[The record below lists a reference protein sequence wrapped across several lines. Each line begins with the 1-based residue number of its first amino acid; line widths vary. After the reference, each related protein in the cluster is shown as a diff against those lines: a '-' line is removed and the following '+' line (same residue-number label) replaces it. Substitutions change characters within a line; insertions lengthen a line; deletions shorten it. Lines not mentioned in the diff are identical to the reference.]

1 MNCGVFGNM
10 KKNIIVLSFILMFS
24 LILCLVFGFML
35 NVTFEVSKNSVIVYK
50 ILTGF
55 ELFVKYLPV
64 FIIAS
69 FILTFSVHFG
79 QHCEGSVVRFSQ
91 AMVERFKM
99 IMIFSLVLTFVITMS
114 NEVFGTLINRKKQT
128 IVEKQKILN
137 EYLKVGNNLFD
148 NGFYER
154 AKRYGNVALKL
165 QPNSKK
171 AIDLI
176 DRSEV
181 EIQRQENS
189 NLRFKIYE
197 SVEDAEKVDKV
208 VINPEQINEVYSY
221 YLKAKAAYDKKEWFN
236 AHFFAETGISLAT
249 PKDPNLEELKKIS
262 NSAWNNLSE
271 YHDLEKSEDQQI
283 FDKKYEGYLALVQ
296 KDDLKAYY
304 LFKQLYMSSRQM
316 QYDPDVKFYLEIA
329 ENRVNEKSFFI
340 DETFELESF
349 ELESFENANDIYFA
363 CNYKDGTKDLVYF
376 KGMTSVEETGN
387 SVQYLRDLTIVTIDN
402 EGNFYRKMNVP
413 YAKVLPVSVKNISPS
428 VKQLM
433 GIENDVETIPY
444 IMLKSIERERENS
457 EVFPV
462 YTYVDG
468 SVGNKPEYLLLSM
481 PYEHFLMLEKLKNDV
496 TSIPLGELLNL
507 ARISEEY
514 GFPQEM
520 FSQTFIDRIFYPVWI
535 LILFILI
542 ATFAW
547 NNRVGNGQYF
557 KLTWVFAFPEF
568 LVISYTFY
576 KLSMFIFK
584 LMNFTLLGIFGF
596 LNACIAAVIVYFVIM
611 VLAGVKFLACKTRS

>member
-1 MNCGVFGNM
+1 M
-10 KKNIIVLSFILMFS
+10 KKNIIVLSFILIFS
-24 LILCLVFGFML
+24 LIVCLIIGFVL
-35 NVTFEVSKNSVIVYK
+35 NVPFEVSKNSVFLYK
-50 ILTGF
+50 ILTGL
-55 ELFVKYLPV
+55 ELFVQYLPV

-79 QHCEGSVVRFSQ
+79 QHCEGSIVRFSQ
-91 AMVERFKM
+91 AMVERFKK
-99 IMIFSLVLTFVITMS
+99 IMIFSLMLTFIITMS
-114 NEVFGTLINRKKQT
+114 NEVFGTLINRKKQS
-128 IVEKQKILN
+128 IIESQKILN
-137 EYLKVGNNLFD
+137 EYLKVGNNLFN

-154 AKRYGNVALKL
+154 AKRYGNVALTL
-165 QPNSKK
+165 QPNSKE
-171 AIDLI
+171 AVDLI
-176 DRSEV
+176 DRAEV
-181 EIQRQENS
+181 EIQRNENS

-221 YLKAKAAYDKKEWFN
+221 YLKAKDAYDKKEWFN

-249 PKDPNLEELKKIS
+249 PKDPNLEDLKKIS

-271 YHDLEKSEDQQI
+271 YHNLEKNEEQQI

-316 QYDPDVKFYLEIA
+316 QSDPDVKFYLEIA

-349 ELESFENANDIYFA
+349 ENANDIYFA

-376 KGMTSVEETGN
+376 KGMTCVQETGN
-387 SVQYLRDLTIVTIDN
+387 SVQYLRDLTIITIDN

-413 YAKVLPVSVKNISPS
+413 YAKVLPVSVKNIPPS

-433 GIENDVETIPY
+433 GIEDDVESIPY
-444 IMLKSIERERENS
+444 LMLKSIERERENS

-462 YTYVDG
+462 YTYSDG

-481 PYEHFLMLEKLKNDV
+481 PYEHFLMLENFKNNV
-496 TSIPLGELLNL
+496 TSIPLPQLLKL
-507 ARISEEY
+507 AEISEQY
-514 GFPQEM
+514 GFLEEM
-520 FSQTFIDRIFYPVWI
+520 FTQSCLDRLFYPIWI
-535 LILFILI
+535 LILFLLI
-542 ATFAW
+542 STFAW
-547 NNRVGNGQYF
+547 NNRVGSGQYF

-568 LVISYTFY
+568 LLISYVFY

-584 LMNFTLLGIFGF
+584 LINFTLLGVFGF
-596 LNACIAAVIVYFVIM
+596 LNACISALIFYLVMMI
-611 VLAGVKFLACKTRS
+611 LAGVKFLACKTRS

>member
-1 MNCGVFGNM
+1 M
-10 KKNIIVLSFILMFS
+10 KKNIIVLSFILIFS
-24 LILCLVFGFML
+24 LIVCLIIGFVL
-35 NVTFEVSKNSVIVYK
+35 NVPFEVSKNSVFLYK
-50 ILTGF
+50 ILTGL

-79 QHCEGSVVRFSQ
+79 QHCEGSIVRFSQ
-91 AMVERFKM
+91 AMVERFKK
-99 IMIFSLVLTFVITMS
+99 IMIFSLMLTFIITMS
-114 NEVFGTLINRKKQT
+114 NEVFGTLINRKKQS
-128 IVEKQKILN
+128 IIESQKILN
-137 EYLKVGNNLFD
+137 EYLKVGNNLFN

-154 AKRYGNVALKL
+154 AKRYGNVALTL
-165 QPNSKK
+165 QPNSKE
-171 AIDLI
+171 AVDLI
-176 DRSEV
+176 DRAEV
-181 EIQRQENS
+181 EIQRNENS

-221 YLKAKAAYDKKEWFN
+221 YLKAKDAYDKKEWFN

-249 PKDPNLEELKKIS
+249 PKDPNLEDLKKIS

-271 YHDLEKSEDQQI
+271 YHNLEKNEEQQI

-316 QYDPDVKFYLEIA
+316 QSDPDVKFYLEIA

-349 ELESFENANDIYFA
+349 ENANDIYFA

-376 KGMTSVEETGN
+376 KGMTCVQETGN
-387 SVQYLRDLTIVTIDN
+387 SVQYLRDLTIITIDN

-413 YAKVLPVSVKNISPS
+413 YAKVLPVSVKNIPPS

-433 GIENDVETIPY
+433 GIEDDVESIPY
-444 IMLKSIERERENS
+444 LMLKSIERERENS

-462 YTYVDG
+462 YTYSDG

-481 PYEHFLMLEKLKNDV
+481 PYEHFLMLENFKNNV
-496 TSIPLGELLNL
+496 TSIPLPQLVKL
-507 ARISEEY
+507 AKISEQY
-514 GFPQEM
+514 GFLEEM
-520 FSQTFIDRIFYPVWI
+520 FTQSCLDRLFYPIWI
-535 LILFILI
+535 LILFLLI
-542 ATFAW
+542 STFAW
-547 NNRVGNGQYF
+547 NNRVGSGQYF

-568 LVISYTFY
+568 LVISYVFY

-584 LMNFTLLGIFGF
+584 LINFTLLGVFGF
-596 LNACIAAVIVYFVIM
+596 LNACISALIFYLVMM

>member
-1 MNCGVFGNM
+1 M
-10 KKNIIVLSFILMFS
+10 KKNIIVLSFILIFS
-24 LILCLVFGFML
+24 LIVCLIIGFVL
-35 NVTFEVSKNSVIVYK
+35 NVPFEVSKNSVFLYK
-50 ILTGF
+50 ILTGL

-79 QHCEGSVVRFSQ
+79 QHCEGSIVRFSQ
-91 AMVERFKM
+91 AMVERFKK
-99 IMIFSLVLTFVITMS
+99 IMIFSLMLTFIITMS
-114 NEVFGTLINRKKQT
+114 NEVFGTLINRKKQS
-128 IVEKQKILN
+128 IIESQKILN
-137 EYLKVGNNLFD
+137 EYLKVGNNLFN

-154 AKRYGNVALKL
+154 AKRYGNVALTL
-165 QPNSKK
+165 QPNSKE
-171 AIDLI
+171 AVDLI
-176 DRSEV
+176 DRAEV
-181 EIQRQENS
+181 EIQRNENS

-221 YLKAKAAYDKKEWFN
+221 YLKAKDAYDKKEWFN

-249 PKDPNLEELKKIS
+249 PKDPNLEDLKKIS

-271 YHDLEKSEDQQI
+271 YHNLEKNEEQQI

-316 QYDPDVKFYLEIA
+316 QSDPDVKFYLEIA

-349 ELESFENANDIYFA
+349 ENANDIYFA
-363 CNYKDGTKDLVYF
+363 CNYNDGTKDLVYF
-376 KGMTSVEETGN
+376 KGMTCVQETGN
-387 SVQYLRDLTIVTIDN
+387 SVQYLRDLTIITIDN

-413 YAKVLPVSVKNISPS
+413 YAKVLPVSVKNIPPS

-433 GIENDVETIPY
+433 GIEDDVESIPY
-444 IMLKSIERERENS
+444 LMLKSIERERENS

-462 YTYVDG
+462 YTYSDG

-481 PYEHFLMLEKLKNDV
+481 PYEHFLMLENFKNNV
-496 TSIPLGELLNL
+496 TSIPLPQLLKL
-507 ARISEEY
+507 AKISEQY
-514 GFPQEM
+514 GFLEEM
-520 FSQTFIDRIFYPVWI
+520 FTQSCLDRLFYPIWI
-535 LILFILI
+535 LILFLLI
-542 ATFAW
+542 STFAW

-568 LVISYTFY
+568 LVISYVFY

-584 LMNFTLLGIFGF
+584 LINFTLLGVFGF
-596 LNACIAAVIVYFVIM
+596 LNACISALIFYLVMM

>member
-1 MNCGVFGNM
+1 M
-10 KKNIIVLSFILMFS
+10 KKNIIVLSFILIFS
-24 LILCLVFGFML
+24 LIVCLIIGFVL
-35 NVTFEVSKNSVIVYK
+35 NVPFEVSKNSVFLYK
-50 ILTGF
+50 ILTGL

-79 QHCEGSVVRFSQ
+79 QHCEGSIVRFSQ
-91 AMVERFKM
+91 AMVERFKK
-99 IMIFSLVLTFVITMS
+99 IMIFSLMLTFIITMS
-114 NEVFGTLINRKKQT
+114 NEVFGTLINRKKQS
-128 IVEKQKILN
+128 IIESQKILN
-137 EYLKVGNNLFD
+137 EYLKVGNNLFN

-154 AKRYGNVALKL
+154 AKRYGNVALTL
-165 QPNSKK
+165 QPNSKE
-171 AIDLI
+171 AVDLI
-176 DRSEV
+176 DRAEV
-181 EIQRQENS
+181 EIQRNENS

-221 YLKAKAAYDKKEWFN
+221 YLKAKDAYDKKEWFN

-249 PKDPNLEELKKIS
+249 PKDPNLEDLKKIS

-271 YHDLEKSEDQQI
+271 YHNLEKNEEQQI

-316 QYDPDVKFYLEIA
+316 QSDPDVKFYLEIA

-349 ELESFENANDIYFA
+349 ENANDIYFA
-363 CNYKDGTKDLVYF
+363 CNYNDGTKDLVYF
-376 KGMTSVEETGN
+376 KGMTCVQETGN
-387 SVQYLRDLTIVTIDN
+387 SVQYLRDLTIITIDN

-413 YAKVLPVSVKNISPS
+413 YAKVLPVSVKNIPPS

-433 GIENDVETIPY
+433 GIEDDVESIPY
-444 IMLKSIERERENS
+444 LMLKSIERERENS

-462 YTYVDG
+462 YTYSDG

-481 PYEHFLMLEKLKNDV
+481 PYEHFLMLENFKNNV
-496 TSIPLGELLNL
+496 TSIPLPQLLKL
-507 ARISEEY
+507 AKISEQY
-514 GFPQEM
+514 GFLEEM
-520 FSQTFIDRIFYPVWI
+520 FTQSCLDRLFYPIWI
-535 LILFILI
+535 LILFLLI
-542 ATFAW
+542 STFAW
-547 NNRVGNGQYF
+547 NNRVGSGQYF
-557 KLTWVFAFPEF
+557 KLTRVFAFPEF
-568 LVISYTFY
+568 LLISYVFY

-584 LMNFTLLGIFGF
+584 LINFTLLGVFGF
-596 LNACIAAVIVYFVIM
+596 LNACISALIFYLVMM

>member
-316 QYDPDVKFYLEIA
+316 QSDPDVKFYLEIA

-340 DETFELESF
+340 DETF

-444 IMLKSIERERENS
+444 IMLKSIEREREDS

-520 FSQTFIDRIFYPVWI
+520 FSQAFMDRIFYPIWI
-535 LILFILI
+535 LILFLLI

-611 VLAGVKFLACKTRS
+611 ILAGVKFLACKTRS

>member
-1 MNCGVFGNM
+1 M
-10 KKNIIVLSFILMFS
+10 KKNIIVLSFILIFS
-24 LILCLVFGFML
+24 LIVCLIIGFVL
-35 NVTFEVSKNSVIVYK
+35 NVPFEVSKNSVFLYK
-50 ILTGF
+50 ILTGL

-79 QHCEGSVVRFSQ
+79 QHCEGSIVRFSQ
-91 AMVERFKM
+91 AMVERFKK
-99 IMIFSLVLTFVITMS
+99 IMIFSLMLTFIITMS
-114 NEVFGTLINRKKQT
+114 NEVFGTLINRKKQS
-128 IVEKQKILN
+128 IIESQKILN
-137 EYLKVGNNLFD
+137 EYLKVGNNLFN

-154 AKRYGNVALKL
+154 AKRYGNVALTL
-165 QPNSKK
+165 QPNSKE
-171 AIDLI
+171 AVDLI
-176 DRSEV
+176 DRAEV
-181 EIQRQENS
+181 EIQRNENS

-221 YLKAKAAYDKKEWFN
+221 YLKAKDAYDKKEWFN

-249 PKDPNLEELKKIS
+249 PKDPNLEDLKKIS

-271 YHDLEKSEDQQI
+271 YHNLEKNEEQQI

-316 QYDPDVKFYLEIA
+316 QSDPDVKFYLEIA

-349 ELESFENANDIYFA
+349 ENANDIYFA
-363 CNYKDGTKDLVYF
+363 CNYNDGTKDLVYF
-376 KGMTSVEETGN
+376 KGMTCVQETGN
-387 SVQYLRDLTIVTIDN
+387 SVQYLRDLTIITIDN

-413 YAKVLPVSVKNISPS
+413 YAKVLPVSVKNIPPS

-433 GIENDVETIPY
+433 GIEDDVESIPY
-444 IMLKSIERERENS
+444 LMLKSIERERENS

-462 YTYVDG
+462 YTYSDG

-481 PYEHFLMLEKLKNDV
+481 PYEHFLMLENFKNNV
-496 TSIPLGELLNL
+496 TSIPLPQLLKL
-507 ARISEEY
+507 AKISEQY
-514 GFPQEM
+514 GFLEEM
-520 FSQTFIDRIFYPVWI
+520 FTQSCLDRLFYPIWI
-535 LILFILI
+535 LILFLLI
-542 ATFAW
+542 STFAW
-547 NNRVGNGQYF
+547 NNRVGSGQYF

-568 LVISYTFY
+568 LLISYVFY

-584 LMNFTLLGIFGF
+584 LINFTLLGVFGF
-596 LNACIAAVIVYFVIM
+596 LNACISALIFYLVMM

>member
-1 MNCGVFGNM
+1 M

-35 NVTFEVSKNSVIVYK
+35 NVPFEVSKNSVIVYK

-271 YHDLEKSEDQQI
+271 YHDLEKSQDQQI

-316 QYDPDVKFYLEIA
+316 QSDPDVKFYLEIA

-340 DETFELESF
+340 DETF

-444 IMLKSIERERENS
+444 IMLKSIEREREDS

-568 LVISYTFY
+568 LVISYIFY

-611 VLAGVKFLACKTRS
+611 ILAGVKFLACKTRS

>member
-349 ELESFENANDIYFA
+349 ENANDIYFA

>member
-1 MNCGVFGNM
+1 M
-10 KKNIIVLSFILMFS
+10 KKNIIVLSFILIFS
-24 LILCLVFGFML
+24 LIVCLIIGFVL
-35 NVTFEVSKNSVIVYK
+35 NVPFEVSKNSVFLYK
-50 ILTGF
+50 ILTGL

-79 QHCEGSVVRFSQ
+79 QHCEGSIVRFSQ
-91 AMVERFKM
+91 AMVERFKK
-99 IMIFSLVLTFVITMS
+99 IMIFSLMLTFIITMS
-114 NEVFGTLINRKKQT
+114 NEVFGTLINRKKQS
-128 IVEKQKILN
+128 IIESQKILN
-137 EYLKVGNNLFD
+137 EYLKVGNNLFN

-154 AKRYGNVALKL
+154 AKRYGNVALTL
-165 QPNSKK
+165 QPNSKE
-171 AIDLI
+171 AVDLI
-176 DRSEV
+176 DRAEV
-181 EIQRQENS
+181 EIQRNENS

-197 SVEDAEKVDKV
+197 SVEEAEKVDKV

-221 YLKAKAAYDKKEWFN
+221 YLKAKDAYDKKEWFN

-249 PKDPNLEELKKIS
+249 PKDPNLEDLKKIS

-271 YHDLEKSEDQQI
+271 YHNLEKNEEQQI

-316 QYDPDVKFYLEIA
+316 QSDPDVKFYLEIA

-349 ELESFENANDIYFA
+349 ENANDIYFA

-376 KGMTSVEETGN
+376 KGMTCVQETGN
-387 SVQYLRDLTIVTIDN
+387 SVQYLRDLTIITIDN

-413 YAKVLPVSVKNISPS
+413 YAKVLPVSVKNIPPS

-433 GIENDVETIPY
+433 GIEDDVESIPY
-444 IMLKSIERERENS
+444 LMLKSIERERENS

-462 YTYVDG
+462 YTYSDG

-481 PYEHFLMLEKLKNDV
+481 PYEHFLMLENFKNNV
-496 TSIPLGELLNL
+496 TSIPLPQLLKL
-507 ARISEEY
+507 AKISEQY
-514 GFPQEM
+514 GFLEEM
-520 FSQTFIDRIFYPVWI
+520 FTQSCLDRLFYPIWI
-535 LILFILI
+535 LILFLLI
-542 ATFAW
+542 STFAW

-568 LVISYTFY
+568 LVISYVFY

-584 LMNFTLLGIFGF
+584 LINFTLLGVFGF
-596 LNACIAAVIVYFVIM
+596 LNACISALIFYLVMM

>member
-316 QYDPDVKFYLEIA
+316 QSDPDVKFYLEIA

-340 DETFELESF
+340 DETF

-444 IMLKSIERERENS
+444 IMLKSIEREREDS

-611 VLAGVKFLACKTRS
+611 ILAGVKFLACKTRS

>member
-1 MNCGVFGNM
+1 M
-10 KKNIIVLSFILMFS
+10 KKNIIVLSFILIFS
-24 LILCLVFGFML
+24 LIVCLIIGFVL
-35 NVTFEVSKNSVIVYK
+35 NVPFEVSKNSVFLYK
-50 ILTGF
+50 ILTGL

-79 QHCEGSVVRFSQ
+79 QHCEGSIVRFSQ
-91 AMVERFKM
+91 AMVERFKK
-99 IMIFSLVLTFVITMS
+99 IMIFSLMLTFIITMS
-114 NEVFGTLINRKKQT
+114 NEVFGTLINRKKQS
-128 IVEKQKILN
+128 IIESQKILN
-137 EYLKVGNNLFD
+137 EYLKVGNNLFN

-154 AKRYGNVALKL
+154 AKRYGNVALTL
-165 QPNSKK
+165 QPNSKE
-171 AIDLI
+171 AVDLI
-176 DRSEV
+176 DRAEV
-181 EIQRQENS
+181 EIQRNENS

-197 SVEDAEKVDKV
+197 SVEEAEKVDKV

-221 YLKAKAAYDKKEWFN
+221 YLKAKDAYDKKEWFN

-249 PKDPNLEELKKIS
+249 PKDPNLEDLKKIS

-271 YHDLEKSEDQQI
+271 YHNLEKNEEQQI

-316 QYDPDVKFYLEIA
+316 QSDPDVRFYLEIA

-340 DETFELESF
+340 DETF

-376 KGMTSVEETGN
+376 KGMTCVQETGN
-387 SVQYLRDLTIVTIDN
+387 SVQYLRDLTIITIDN

-413 YAKVLPVSVKNISPS
+413 YAKVLPVSVKNIPPS

-433 GIENDVETIPY
+433 GIEDDVESIPY
-444 IMLKSIERERENS
+444 LMLKSIERERENS

-462 YTYVDG
+462 YTYSDG

-481 PYEHFLMLEKLKNDV
+481 PYEHFLMLENFKNNV
-496 TSIPLGELLNL
+496 TSIPLPQLLKL
-507 ARISEEY
+507 AKISEQY
-514 GFPQEM
+514 GFLEEM
-520 FSQTFIDRIFYPVWI
+520 FTQSCLDRLFYPIWI
-535 LILFILI
+535 LILFLLI
-542 ATFAW
+542 STFAW
-547 NNRVGNGQYF
+547 NNRVGSGQYF

-568 LVISYTFY
+568 LLISYVFY

-584 LMNFTLLGIFGF
+584 LINFTLLGVFGF
-596 LNACIAAVIVYFVIM
+596 LNACISALIFYLVMM

>member
-1 MNCGVFGNM
+1 M
-10 KKNIIVLSFILMFS
+10 KKNIIVLSFILIFS
-24 LILCLVFGFML
+24 LIVCLIIGFVL
-35 NVTFEVSKNSVIVYK
+35 NVPFEVSKNSVFLYK
-50 ILTGF
+50 ILTGL

-79 QHCEGSVVRFSQ
+79 QHCEGSIVRFSQ
-91 AMVERFKM
+91 AMVERFKK
-99 IMIFSLVLTFVITMS
+99 IMIFSLILTFIITMS
-114 NEVFGTLINRKKQT
+114 NEVFGTLINRKKQS
-128 IVEKQKILN
+128 IIESQKILN
-137 EYLKVGNNLFD
+137 EYLKVGNNLFN

-154 AKRYGNVALKL
+154 AKRYGNVALTL
-165 QPNSKK
+165 QPNSKE
-171 AIDLI
+171 AVDLI
-176 DRSEV
+176 DRAEV
-181 EIQRQENS
+181 EIQRNENS

-197 SVEDAEKVDKV
+197 SVEEAEKVDKV

-221 YLKAKAAYDKKEWFN
+221 YLKAKDAYDKKEWFN

-249 PKDPNLEELKKIS
+249 PKDPNLEDLKKIS

-271 YHDLEKSEDQQI
+271 YHNLEKNEEQQI

-316 QYDPDVKFYLEIA
+316 QSDPDVKFYLEIA

-349 ELESFENANDIYFA
+349 ENANDIYFA

-376 KGMTSVEETGN
+376 KGMTCVEETGN
-387 SVQYLRDLTIVTIDN
+387 SVQYLRDLTIITIDN

-413 YAKVLPVSVKNISPS
+413 YAKVLPVSVKNIPPS

-433 GIENDVETIPY
+433 GIEDDVESIPY
-444 IMLKSIERERENS
+444 LMLKSIERERENS

-462 YTYVDG
+462 YTYSDG

-481 PYEHFLMLEKLKNDV
+481 PYEHFLMLENFKNNV
-496 TSIPLGELLNL
+496 TSIPLPQLLKL
-507 ARISEEY
+507 AKISEQY
-514 GFPQEM
+514 GFLEEM
-520 FSQTFIDRIFYPVWI
+520 FTQSCLDRLFYPIWI
-535 LILFILI
+535 LILFLLI
-542 ATFAW
+542 STFAW
-547 NNRVGNGQYF
+547 NNRVGSGQYF

-568 LVISYTFY
+568 LVISYVFY

-584 LMNFTLLGIFGF
+584 LINFTLLGVFGF
-596 LNACIAAVIVYFVIM
+596 LNACISALIFYLVMM

>member
-1 MNCGVFGNM
+1 M
-10 KKNIIVLSFILMFS
+10 KKNIIVLSFILIFS
-24 LILCLVFGFML
+24 LIVCLIIGFVL
-35 NVTFEVSKNSVIVYK
+35 NVPFEVSKNSVFLYK
-50 ILTGF
+50 ILTGL

-79 QHCEGSVVRFSQ
+79 QHCEGSIVRFSQ
-91 AMVERFKM
+91 AMVERFKK
-99 IMIFSLVLTFVITMS
+99 IMIFSLMLTFIITMS
-114 NEVFGTLINRKKQT
+114 NEVFGTLINRKKQS
-128 IVEKQKILN
+128 IIESQKILN
-137 EYLKVGNNLFD
+137 EYLKVGNNLFN

-154 AKRYGNVALKL
+154 AKRYGNVALTL
-165 QPNSKK
+165 QPNSKE
-171 AIDLI
+171 AVDLI
-176 DRSEV
+176 DRAEV
-181 EIQRQENS
+181 EIQRNENS

-221 YLKAKAAYDKKEWFN
+221 YLKAKDAYDKKEWFN

-249 PKDPNLEELKKIS
+249 PKDPNLEDLKKIS

-271 YHDLEKSEDQQI
+271 YHNLEKNEEQQI

-316 QYDPDVKFYLEIA
+316 QSDPDVKFYLEIA

-349 ELESFENANDIYFA
+349 ENANDIYFA

-376 KGMTSVEETGN
+376 KGMTCVQETGN
-387 SVQYLRDLTIVTIDN
+387 SVQYLRDLTIITIDN

-413 YAKVLPVSVKNISPS
+413 YAKVLPVSVKNIPPS

-433 GIENDVETIPY
+433 GIEDDVESIPY
-444 IMLKSIERERENS
+444 LMLKSIERERENS

-462 YTYVDG
+462 YTYSDG

-481 PYEHFLMLEKLKNDV
+481 PYEHFLMLENFKNNV
-496 TSIPLGELLNL
+496 TSIPLPQLLKL
-507 ARISEEY
+507 AKISEQY
-514 GFPQEM
+514 GFLEEM
-520 FSQTFIDRIFYPVWI
+520 FTQSCLDRLFYPIWI
-535 LILFILI
+535 LILFLLI
-542 ATFAW
+542 STFAW

-568 LVISYTFY
+568 LVISYVFY

-584 LMNFTLLGIFGF
+584 LINFTLLGVFGF
-596 LNACIAAVIVYFVIM
+596 LNACISALIFYLVMM

>member
-1 MNCGVFGNM
+1 M
-10 KKNIIVLSFILMFS
+10 KKNIIVLSFILIFS
-24 LILCLVFGFML
+24 LIVCLIIGFVL
-35 NVTFEVSKNSVIVYK
+35 NVPFEVSKNSVFLYK
-50 ILTGF
+50 ILTGL

-79 QHCEGSVVRFSQ
+79 QHCEGSIVRFSQ
-91 AMVERFKM
+91 AMVERFKK
-99 IMIFSLVLTFVITMS
+99 IMIFSLMLTFIITMS
-114 NEVFGTLINRKKQT
+114 NEVFGTLINRKKQS
-128 IVEKQKILN
+128 IIESQKILN
-137 EYLKVGNNLFD
+137 EYLKVGNNLFN

-154 AKRYGNVALKL
+154 AKRYGNVALTL
-165 QPNSKK
+165 QPNSKE
-171 AIDLI
+171 AVDLI
-176 DRSEV
+176 DRAEV
-181 EIQRQENS
+181 EIQRNENS

-221 YLKAKAAYDKKEWFN
+221 YLKAKDAYDKKEWFN

-249 PKDPNLEELKKIS
+249 PKDPNLEDLKKIS

-271 YHDLEKSEDQQI
+271 YHNLEKNEEQQI

-316 QYDPDVKFYLEIA
+316 QSDPDVKFYLEIA

-349 ELESFENANDIYFA
+349 ENANDIYFA
-363 CNYKDGTKDLVYF
+363 CNYNDGTKDLVYF
-376 KGMTSVEETGN
+376 KGMTCVQETGN
-387 SVQYLRDLTIVTIDN
+387 SVQYLRDLTIITIDN

-413 YAKVLPVSVKNISPS
+413 YAKVLPVSVKNIPPS

-433 GIENDVETIPY
+433 GIEDDVESIPY
-444 IMLKSIERERENS
+444 LMLKSIERERENS

-462 YTYVDG
+462 YTYSDG

-481 PYEHFLMLEKLKNDV
+481 PYEHFLMLENFKNNV
-496 TSIPLGELLNL
+496 TSIPLPQLLKL
-507 ARISEEY
+507 AKISEQY
-514 GFPQEM
+514 GFLEEM
-520 FSQTFIDRIFYPVWI
+520 FTQSCLDRLFYPIWI
-535 LILFILI
+535 LILFLLI
-542 ATFAW
+542 STFAW
-547 NNRVGNGQYF
+547 NNRVGSGQYF
-557 KLTWVFAFPEF
+557 KLTWGFAFPEF
-568 LVISYTFY
+568 LVISYVFY

-584 LMNFTLLGIFGF
+584 LINFTLLGVFGF
-596 LNACIAAVIVYFVIM
+596 LNACISALIFYLVMM

>member
-1 MNCGVFGNM
+1 M
-10 KKNIIVLSFILMFS
+10 KKNIIVLSFILIFS
-24 LILCLVFGFML
+24 LIVCLIIGFVL
-35 NVTFEVSKNSVIVYK
+35 NVPFEVSKNSVFLYK
-50 ILTGF
+50 ILTGL
-55 ELFVKYLPV
+55 ELFVQYLPV

-79 QHCEGSVVRFSQ
+79 QHCEGSIVRFSQ
-91 AMVERFKM
+91 AMVERFKK
-99 IMIFSLVLTFVITMS
+99 IMIFSLMLTFIITMS
-114 NEVFGTLINRKKQT
+114 NEVFGTLINRKKQS
-128 IVEKQKILN
+128 IIESQKILN
-137 EYLKVGNNLFD
+137 EYLKVGNNLFN

-154 AKRYGNVALKL
+154 AKRYGNVALTL
-165 QPNSKK
+165 QPNSKE
-171 AIDLI
+171 AVDLI
-176 DRSEV
+176 DRAEV
-181 EIQRQENS
+181 EIQRNENS

-221 YLKAKAAYDKKEWFN
+221 YLKAKDAYDKKEWFN

-249 PKDPNLEELKKIS
+249 PKDPNLEDLKKIS

-271 YHDLEKSEDQQI
+271 YHNLEKNEEQQI

-316 QYDPDVKFYLEIA
+316 QSDPDVKFYLEIA

-349 ELESFENANDIYFA
+349 ENANDIYFA

-376 KGMTSVEETGN
+376 KGMTCVQETGN
-387 SVQYLRDLTIVTIDN
+387 SVQYLRDLTIITIDN

-413 YAKVLPVSVKNISPS
+413 YAKVLPVSVKNIPPS

-433 GIENDVETIPY
+433 GIEDDVESIPY
-444 IMLKSIERERENS
+444 LMLKSIERERENS

-462 YTYVDG
+462 YTYSDG

-481 PYEHFLMLEKLKNDV
+481 PYEHFLMLENFKNNV
-496 TSIPLGELLNL
+496 TSIPLPQLLKL
-507 ARISEEY
+507 AKISEQY
-514 GFPQEM
+514 GFLEEM
-520 FSQTFIDRIFYPVWI
+520 FTQSCLDRLFYPIWI
-535 LILFILI
+535 LILFLLI
-542 ATFAW
+542 STFAW

-568 LVISYTFY
+568 LVISYVFY

-584 LMNFTLLGIFGF
+584 LINFTLLGVFGF
-596 LNACIAAVIVYFVIM
+596 LNACISALIFYLVMM

>member
-1 MNCGVFGNM
+1 M
-10 KKNIIVLSFILMFS
+10 KKNIIVLSFILIFS
-24 LILCLVFGFML
+24 LIVCLIIGFVL
-35 NVTFEVSKNSVIVYK
+35 NVPFEVSKNSVFLYK
-50 ILTGF
+50 ILTGL

-79 QHCEGSVVRFSQ
+79 QHCEGSIVRFSQ
-91 AMVERFKM
+91 AMVERFKK
-99 IMIFSLVLTFVITMS
+99 IMIFSLMLTFIITMS
-114 NEVFGTLINRKKQT
+114 NEVFGTLINRKKQS
-128 IVEKQKILN
+128 IIESQKILN
-137 EYLKVGNNLFD
+137 EYLKVGNNLFN

-154 AKRYGNVALKL
+154 AKRYGNVALTL
-165 QPNSKK
+165 QPNSKE
-171 AIDLI
+171 AVDLI
-176 DRSEV
+176 DRAEV
-181 EIQRQENS
+181 EIQRNENS

-221 YLKAKAAYDKKEWFN
+221 YLKAKDAYDKKEWFN

-249 PKDPNLEELKKIS
+249 PKDPNLEDLKKIS

-271 YHDLEKSEDQQI
+271 YHNLEKNEEQQI

-304 LFKQLYMSSRQM
+304 LFKQLCMSSRQM
-316 QYDPDVKFYLEIA
+316 QSDPDVKFYLEIA

-349 ELESFENANDIYFA
+349 ENANDIYFA

-376 KGMTSVEETGN
+376 KGMTCVQETGN
-387 SVQYLRDLTIVTIDN
+387 SVQYLRDLTIITIDN

-413 YAKVLPVSVKNISPS
+413 YAKVLPVSVKNIPPS

-433 GIENDVETIPY
+433 GIEDDVESIPY
-444 IMLKSIERERENS
+444 LMLKSIERERENS

-462 YTYVDG
+462 YTYSDG

-481 PYEHFLMLEKLKNDV
+481 PYEHFLMLENFKNNV
-496 TSIPLGELLNL
+496 TSIPLPQLLKL
-507 ARISEEY
+507 AKISEQY
-514 GFPQEM
+514 GFLEEM
-520 FSQTFIDRIFYPVWI
+520 FTQSCLDRLFYPIWI
-535 LILFILI
+535 LILFLLI
-542 ATFAW
+542 STFAW
-547 NNRVGNGQYF
+547 NNRVGSGQYF

-568 LVISYTFY
+568 LVISYVFY

-584 LMNFTLLGIFGF
+584 LINFTLLGVFGF
-596 LNACIAAVIVYFVIM
+596 LNACISALIFYLVMM

>member
-1 MNCGVFGNM
+1 M
-10 KKNIIVLSFILMFS
+10 KKNIIVLSFILIFS
-24 LILCLVFGFML
+24 LIVCLIIGFVL
-35 NVTFEVSKNSVIVYK
+35 NVPFEVSKNSVFLYK
-50 ILTGF
+50 ILTGL

-79 QHCEGSVVRFSQ
+79 QHCEGSIVRFSQ
-91 AMVERFKM
+91 AMVERFKK
-99 IMIFSLVLTFVITMS
+99 IMIFSLILTFIITMS
-114 NEVFGTLINRKKQT
+114 NEVFGTFIDRKKQS
-128 IVEKQKILN
+128 IIENQKILN
-137 EYLKVGNNLFD
+137 EYLKVGNNLFN

-154 AKRYGNVALKL
+154 AKRYGNVALTL
-165 QPNSKK
+165 QPNSKE
-171 AIDLI
+171 AVDLI
-176 DRSEV
+176 DRAEV
-181 EIQRQENS
+181 EIQRNENS

-197 SVEDAEKVDKV
+197 SVEEAEKVDKV

-221 YLKAKAAYDKKEWFN
+221 YLKAKDAYDKKEWFN

-249 PKDPNLEELKKIS
+249 PKDPNLEDLKKIS

-271 YHDLEKSEDQQI
+271 YHNLEKNEEQQI

-316 QYDPDVKFYLEIA
+316 QSDPDVKFYLEIA

-349 ELESFENANDIYFA
+349 ENANDIYFA

-376 KGMTSVEETGN
+376 KGMTCVEETGN
-387 SVQYLRDLTIVTIDN
+387 SVQYLRDLTIITIDN

-413 YAKVLPVSVKNISPS
+413 YAKVLPVSVKNIPPS

-433 GIENDVETIPY
+433 GIEDDVESIPY
-444 IMLKSIERERENS
+444 LMLKSIERERENS

-462 YTYVDG
+462 YTYSDG

-481 PYEHFLMLEKLKNDV
+481 PYEHFLMLENFKNNV
-496 TSIPLGELLNL
+496 TSIPLPQLVKL
-507 ARISEEY
+507 AKISEQY
-514 GFPQEM
+514 GFLEEM
-520 FSQTFIDRIFYPVWI
+520 FTQSCLDRLFYPIWI
-535 LILFILI
+535 LILFLLI
-542 ATFAW
+542 STFAW
-547 NNRVGNGQYF
+547 NNRVGSGQYF

-568 LVISYTFY
+568 LVISYVFY

-584 LMNFTLLGIFGF
+584 LINFTLLGVFGF
-596 LNACIAAVIVYFVIM
+596 LNACISALIFYLVMM

>member
-1 MNCGVFGNM
+1 M
-10 KKNIIVLSFILMFS
+10 KKNIIVLSFILIFS
-24 LILCLVFGFML
+24 LIVCLIIGFVL
-35 NVTFEVSKNSVIVYK
+35 NVPFEVSKNSVFLYK
-50 ILTGF
+50 ILTGL

-79 QHCEGSVVRFSQ
+79 QHCEGSIVRFSQ
-91 AMVERFKM
+91 AMVERFKK
-99 IMIFSLVLTFVITMS
+99 IMIFSLMLTFIITMS
-114 NEVFGTLINRKKQT
+114 NEVFGTLINRKKQS
-128 IVEKQKILN
+128 IIESQKILN
-137 EYLKVGNNLFD
+137 EYLKVGNNLFN

-154 AKRYGNVALKL
+154 AKRYGNVALTL
-165 QPNSKK
+165 QPNSKE
-171 AIDLI
+171 AVDLI
-176 DRSEV
+176 DRAEV
-181 EIQRQENS
+181 EIQRNENS

-221 YLKAKAAYDKKEWFN
+221 YLKAKDAYDKKEWFN

-249 PKDPNLEELKKIS
+249 PKDPNLEDLKKIS

-271 YHDLEKSEDQQI
+271 YHNLEKNEEQQI

-316 QYDPDVKFYLEIA
+316 QSDPDVKFYLEIA

-349 ELESFENANDIYFA
+349 ENANDIYFA
-363 CNYKDGTKDLVYF
+363 CNYNDGTKDLVYF
-376 KGMTSVEETGN
+376 KGMTCVEETGN
-387 SVQYLRDLTIVTIDN
+387 SVQYLRDLTIITIDN

-413 YAKVLPVSVKNISPS
+413 YAKVLPVSVKNIPPS

-433 GIENDVETIPY
+433 GIEDDVESIPY
-444 IMLKSIERERENS
+444 LMLKSIERERENS

-462 YTYVDG
+462 YTYSDG

-481 PYEHFLMLEKLKNDV
+481 PYEHFLMLENFKNNV
-496 TSIPLGELLNL
+496 TSIPLPQLLKL
-507 ARISEEY
+507 AKISEQY
-514 GFPQEM
+514 GFLEEM
-520 FSQTFIDRIFYPVWI
+520 FTQSCLDRLFYPIWI
-535 LILFILI
+535 LILFLLI
-542 ATFAW
+542 STFAW
-547 NNRVGNGQYF
+547 NNRVGSGQYF

-568 LVISYTFY
+568 LLISYVFY

-584 LMNFTLLGIFGF
+584 LINFTLLGVFGF
-596 LNACIAAVIVYFVIM
+596 LNACISALIFYLVMM

>member
-1 MNCGVFGNM
+1 M
-10 KKNIIVLSFILMFS
+10 KKNIIVLSFILIFS
-24 LILCLVFGFML
+24 LIVCLIIGFVL
-35 NVTFEVSKNSVIVYK
+35 NVPFEVSKNSVFLYK
-50 ILTGF
+50 ILTGL
-55 ELFVKYLPV
+55 ELFVQYLPV

-79 QHCEGSVVRFSQ
+79 QHCEGSIVRFSQ
-91 AMVERFKM
+91 AMVERFKK
-99 IMIFSLVLTFVITMS
+99 IMIFSLMLTFIITMS
-114 NEVFGTLINRKKQT
+114 NEVFGTLIDRKKQS
-128 IVEKQKILN
+128 IIESQKILN
-137 EYLKVGNNLFD
+137 EYLKVGNNLFN

-154 AKRYGNVALKL
+154 AKRYGNVALTL
-165 QPNSKK
+165 QPNSKE
-171 AIDLI
+171 AVDLI
-176 DRSEV
+176 DRAEV
-181 EIQRQENS
+181 EIQRNENS

-197 SVEDAEKVDKV
+197 SVEEAEKVDKV

-221 YLKAKAAYDKKEWFN
+221 YLKAKDAYDKKEWFN

-249 PKDPNLEELKKIS
+249 PKDPNLEDLKKIS

-271 YHDLEKSEDQQI
+271 YHNLEKNEEQQI

-316 QYDPDVKFYLEIA
+316 QSDPDVKFYLEIA

-349 ELESFENANDIYFA
+349 ENANDIYFA

-376 KGMTSVEETGN
+376 KGMTCVQETGN
-387 SVQYLRDLTIVTIDN
+387 SVQYLRDLTIITIDN

-413 YAKVLPVSVKNISPS
+413 YAKVLPVSVKNIPPS

-433 GIENDVETIPY
+433 GIEDDVESIPY
-444 IMLKSIERERENS
+444 LMLKSIERERENS

-462 YTYVDG
+462 YTYSDG

-481 PYEHFLMLEKLKNDV
+481 PYEHFLMLENFKNNV
-496 TSIPLGELLNL
+496 TSIPLPQLLKL
-507 ARISEEY
+507 AKISEQY
-514 GFPQEM
+514 GFLEEM
-520 FSQTFIDRIFYPVWI
+520 FTQSCLDRLFYPIWI
-535 LILFILI
+535 LILFLLI
-542 ATFAW
+542 STFAW
-547 NNRVGNGQYF
+547 NNRVGSGQYF

-568 LVISYTFY
+568 LVISYVFY
-576 KLSMFIFK
+576 KLSIFIFK
-584 LMNFTLLGIFGF
+584 LINFTLLGVFGF
-596 LNACIAAVIVYFVIM
+596 LNACISALIFYLVMM
-611 VLAGVKFLACKTRS
+611 VLAGVKFLIIIWKKELKNCI

>member
-1 MNCGVFGNM
+1 M
-10 KKNIIVLSFILMFS
+10 KKNIIVLSFILIFS
-24 LILCLVFGFML
+24 LIVCLIIGFVL
-35 NVTFEVSKNSVIVYK
+35 NVPFEVSKNSVFLYK
-50 ILTGF
+50 ILTGL

-79 QHCEGSVVRFSQ
+79 QHCEGSIIRFSQ
-91 AMVERFKM
+91 AMVERFKK
-99 IMIFSLVLTFVITMS
+99 IMIFSLMLTFIITMS
-114 NEVFGTLINRKKQT
+114 NEVFGTLINRKKQS
-128 IVEKQKILN
+128 IIENQKILN
-137 EYLKVGNNLFD
+137 EYLKVGNNLFN

-154 AKRYGNVALKL
+154 AKRYGNVALTL
-165 QPNSKK
+165 QPNSKE
-171 AIDLI
+171 AVDLI
-176 DRSEV
+176 DRAEV
-181 EIQRQENS
+181 EIQRNENS

-197 SVEDAEKVDKV
+197 SVEEAEKVDKV

-221 YLKAKAAYDKKEWFN
+221 YLKAKDSYDKKEWFN

-249 PKDPNLEELKKIS
+249 PKDPNLEDLKKIS

-271 YHDLEKSEDQQI
+271 YHNLEKNEEQQI

-316 QYDPDVKFYLEIA
+316 QSDPDVKFYLEIA

-349 ELESFENANDIYFA
+349 ENANDIYFA

-376 KGMTSVEETGN
+376 KGMTCVEETGN
-387 SVQYLRDLTIVTIDN
+387 SVQYLRDLTIITIDN

-413 YAKVLPVSVKNISPS
+413 YAKVLPVSVKNIPPS

-433 GIENDVETIPY
+433 GIEDDVESIPY
-444 IMLKSIERERENS
+444 LMLKSIERERENS

-462 YTYVDG
+462 YTYSDG

-481 PYEHFLMLEKLKNDV
+481 PYEHFLMLENFKNNV
-496 TSIPLGELLNL
+496 TSIPLPQLVKL
-507 ARISEEY
+507 AKISEQY
-514 GFPQEM
+514 GFLEEM
-520 FSQTFIDRIFYPVWI
+520 FTQSCLDRLFYPIWI
-535 LILFILI
+535 LILFLLI
-542 ATFAW
+542 STFAW

-568 LVISYTFY
+568 LVISYVFY

-584 LMNFTLLGIFGF
+584 LINFTLLGVFGF
-596 LNACIAAVIVYFVIM
+596 LNACISALIFYLVMM

>member
-1 MNCGVFGNM
+1 M
-10 KKNIIVLSFILMFS
+10 KKNIIVLSFILIFS
-24 LILCLVFGFML
+24 LIVCLIIGFVL
-35 NVTFEVSKNSVIVYK
+35 NVPFEVSKNSVFLYK
-50 ILTGF
+50 ILTGL
-55 ELFVKYLPV
+55 ELFVQYLPV

-79 QHCEGSVVRFSQ
+79 QHCEGSIVRFSQ
-91 AMVERFKM
+91 AMVERFKK
-99 IMIFSLVLTFVITMS
+99 IMIFSLMLTFIITMS
-114 NEVFGTLINRKKQT
+114 NEVFGTLINRKKQS
-128 IVEKQKILN
+128 IIESQKILN
-137 EYLKVGNNLFD
+137 EYLKVGNNLFN

-154 AKRYGNVALKL
+154 AKRYGNVALTL
-165 QPNSKK
+165 QPNSKE
-171 AIDLI
+171 AVDLI
-176 DRSEV
+176 DRAEV
-181 EIQRQENS
+181 EIQRNENS

-197 SVEDAEKVDKV
+197 SVEEAEKVDKV

-221 YLKAKAAYDKKEWFN
+221 YLKAKDAYDKKEWFN

-249 PKDPNLEELKKIS
+249 PKDPNLEDLKKIS

-271 YHDLEKSEDQQI
+271 YHNLEKNEEQQI

-316 QYDPDVKFYLEIA
+316 QSDPDVKFYLEIA

-349 ELESFENANDIYFA
+349 ENANDIYFA

-376 KGMTSVEETGN
+376 KGMTCVQETGN
-387 SVQYLRDLTIVTIDN
+387 SVQYLRDLTIITIDN

-413 YAKVLPVSVKNISPS
+413 YAKVLPVSVKNIPPS

-433 GIENDVETIPY
+433 GIEDDVESIPY
-444 IMLKSIERERENS
+444 LMLKSIERERENS

-462 YTYVDG
+462 YTYSDG

-481 PYEHFLMLEKLKNDV
+481 PYEHFLMLENFKNNV
-496 TSIPLGELLNL
+496 TSIPLPQLLKL
-507 ARISEEY
+507 AEISEQY
-514 GFPQEM
+514 GFLEEM
-520 FSQTFIDRIFYPVWI
+520 FTQSCLDRLFYPIWI
-535 LILFILI
+535 LILFLLI
-542 ATFAW
+542 STFAW

-568 LVISYTFY
+568 LVISYVFY

-584 LMNFTLLGIFGF
+584 LINFTLLGVFGF
-596 LNACIAAVIVYFVIM
+596 LNACISALIFYLVMMI
-611 VLAGVKFLACKTRS
+611 LAGVKFLACKTRS

>member
-1 MNCGVFGNM
+1 M
-10 KKNIIVLSFILMFS
+10 KKNIIVLSFILIFN
-24 LILCLVFGFML
+24 LIVCLIIGFVL
-35 NVTFEVSKNSVIVYK
+35 NVPFEVSKNSVFLYK
-50 ILTGF
+50 ILTGL
-55 ELFVKYLPV
+55 ELFVQYLPV

-79 QHCEGSVVRFSQ
+79 QHCEGSIVRFSQ
-91 AMVERFKM
+91 AMVERFKK
-99 IMIFSLVLTFVITMS
+99 IMIFSLMLTFIITMS
-114 NEVFGTLINRKKQT
+114 NEVFGTLINRKKQS
-128 IVEKQKILN
+128 IIESQKILN
-137 EYLKVGNNLFD
+137 EYLKVGNNLFN

-154 AKRYGNVALKL
+154 AKRYGNVALTL
-165 QPNSKK
+165 QPNSKE
-171 AIDLI
+171 AVDLI
-176 DRSEV
+176 DRAEV
-181 EIQRQENS
+181 EIQRNENS

-221 YLKAKAAYDKKEWFN
+221 YLKAKDAYDKKEWFN

-249 PKDPNLEELKKIS
+249 PKDPNLEDLKKIS

-271 YHDLEKSEDQQI
+271 YHNLEKNEEQQI

-316 QYDPDVKFYLEIA
+316 QSDPDVKFYLEIA

-349 ELESFENANDIYFA
+349 ENANDIYFA

-376 KGMTSVEETGN
+376 KGMTCVEETGN
-387 SVQYLRDLTIVTIDN
+387 SVQYLRDLTIITIDN

-413 YAKVLPVSVKNISPS
+413 YAKVLPVSVKNIPPS

-433 GIENDVETIPY
+433 GIEDDVESIPY
-444 IMLKSIERERENS
+444 LMLKSIERERENS

-462 YTYVDG
+462 YTYSDG

-481 PYEHFLMLEKLKNDV
+481 PYEHFLMLENFKNNV
-496 TSIPLGELLNL
+496 TSIPLPQLLKL
-507 ARISEEY
+507 AKISEQY
-514 GFPQEM
+514 GFLEEM
-520 FSQTFIDRIFYPVWI
+520 FTQSCLDRLFYPIWT
-535 LILFILI
+535 LILFLLI
-542 ATFAW
+542 STFAW
-547 NNRVGNGQYF
+547 NNRVGSGQYF

-568 LVISYTFY
+568 LVISYVFY

-584 LMNFTLLGIFGF
+584 LINFTLLGVFGF
-596 LNACIAAVIVYFVIM
+596 LNACISALIFYLVMM

>member
-1 MNCGVFGNM
+1 M
-10 KKNIIVLSFILMFS
+10 KKNIIVLSFILIFS
-24 LILCLVFGFML
+24 LIVCLIIGFVL
-35 NVTFEVSKNSVIVYK
+35 NVPFEVSKNSVFLYK
-50 ILTGF
+50 ILTGL
-55 ELFVKYLPV
+55 ELFVQYLPV

-79 QHCEGSVVRFSQ
+79 QHCEGSIVRFSQ
-91 AMVERFKM
+91 AMVERFKK
-99 IMIFSLVLTFVITMS
+99 IMIFSLMLTFIITMS
-114 NEVFGTLINRKKQT
+114 NEVFGTLINRKKQS
-128 IVEKQKILN
+128 IIESQKILN
-137 EYLKVGNNLFD
+137 EYLKVGNNLFN

-154 AKRYGNVALKL
+154 AKRYGNVALTL
-165 QPNSKK
+165 QPNSKE
-171 AIDLI
+171 AVDLI
-176 DRSEV
+176 DRAEV
-181 EIQRQENS
+181 EIQRNENS

-197 SVEDAEKVDKV
+197 SVEEAEKVDKV

-221 YLKAKAAYDKKEWFN
+221 YLKAKDAYDKKEWFN

-249 PKDPNLEELKKIS
+249 PKDPNLEDLKKIS

-271 YHDLEKSEDQQI
+271 YHNLEKNEEQQI

-316 QYDPDVKFYLEIA
+316 QSDPDVKFYLEIA

-349 ELESFENANDIYFA
+349 ENANDIYFA

-376 KGMTSVEETGN
+376 KGMTCVEETGN
-387 SVQYLRDLTIVTIDN
+387 SVQYLRDLTIITIDN

-413 YAKVLPVSVKNISPS
+413 YAKVLPVSVKNIPPS

-433 GIENDVETIPY
+433 GIEDDVESIPY
-444 IMLKSIERERENS
+444 LMLKSIERERENS

-462 YTYVDG
+462 YTYSDG

-481 PYEHFLMLEKLKNDV
+481 PYEHFLMLENFKNNV
-496 TSIPLGELLNL
+496 TSIPLPQLLKL
-507 ARISEEY
+507 AKISEQY
-514 GFPQEM
+514 GFLEEM
-520 FSQTFIDRIFYPVWI
+520 FTQSCLDRLFYPIWI
-535 LILFILI
+535 LILFLLI
-542 ATFAW
+542 STFAW
-547 NNRVGNGQYF
+547 NNRVGSGQYF

-568 LVISYTFY
+568 LVISYVFY

-584 LMNFTLLGIFGF
+584 LINFTLLGVFGF
-596 LNACIAAVIVYFVIM
+596 LNACISALIFYLVMMI
-611 VLAGVKFLACKTRS
+611 LAGVKFLACKTRS

>member
-1 MNCGVFGNM
+1 M
-10 KKNIIVLSFILMFS
+10 KKNIIVLSFILIFS
-24 LILCLVFGFML
+24 LIVCLIIGFVL
-35 NVTFEVSKNSVIVYK
+35 NVPFEVSKNSVFLYK
-50 ILTGF
+50 ILTGL
-55 ELFVKYLPV
+55 ELFVQYLPV

-79 QHCEGSVVRFSQ
+79 QHCEGSIVRFSQ
-91 AMVERFKM
+91 AMVERFKK
-99 IMIFSLVLTFVITMS
+99 IMIFSLMLTFIITMS
-114 NEVFGTLINRKKQT
+114 NEVFGTLINRKKQS
-128 IVEKQKILN
+128 IIENQKILN
-137 EYLKVGNNLFD
+137 EYLKVGNNLFN

-154 AKRYGNVALKL
+154 AKRYGNVALTL
-165 QPNSKK
+165 QPNSKE
-171 AIDLI
+171 AVDLI
-176 DRSEV
+176 DRAEV
-181 EIQRQENS
+181 EIQRNENS

-197 SVEDAEKVDKV
+197 SVEEAEKVDKV

-221 YLKAKAAYDKKEWFN
+221 YLKAKDAYDKKEWFN

-249 PKDPNLEELKKIS
+249 PKDPNLEDLKKIS

-271 YHDLEKSEDQQI
+271 YHNLEKNEEQQI

-316 QYDPDVKFYLEIA
+316 QSDPDVKFYLEIA

-349 ELESFENANDIYFA
+349 ENANDIYFA

-376 KGMTSVEETGN
+376 KGMTCVQETGN
-387 SVQYLRDLTIVTIDN
+387 SVQYLRDLTIITIDN

-413 YAKVLPVSVKNISPS
+413 YAKVLPVSVKNIPPS

-433 GIENDVETIPY
+433 GIEDDVESIPY
-444 IMLKSIERERENS
+444 LMLKSIERERENS

-462 YTYVDG
+462 YTYSDG

-481 PYEHFLMLEKLKNDV
+481 PYEHFLMLENFKNNV
-496 TSIPLGELLNL
+496 TSIPLPQLVKL
-507 ARISEEY
+507 AKISEQY
-514 GFPQEM
+514 GFLEEM
-520 FSQTFIDRIFYPVWI
+520 FTQSCLDRLFYPIWI
-535 LILFILI
+535 LILFLLI
-542 ATFAW
+542 STFAW
-547 NNRVGNGQYF
+547 NNRVGSGQYF

-568 LVISYTFY
+568 LVISYVFY

-584 LMNFTLLGIFGF
+584 LINFTLLGVFGF
-596 LNACIAAVIVYFVIM
+596 LNACISALIFYLVMM

>member
-1 MNCGVFGNM
+1 M
-10 KKNIIVLSFILMFS
+10 KKNIIVLSFILIFS
-24 LILCLVFGFML
+24 LIVCLIIGFVL
-35 NVTFEVSKNSVIVYK
+35 NVPFEVSKNSVFLYK
-50 ILTGF
+50 ILTGL

-79 QHCEGSVVRFSQ
+79 QHCEGSIVRFSQ
-91 AMVERFKM
+91 AMVERFKK
-99 IMIFSLVLTFVITMS
+99 IMIFSLMLTFIITMS
-114 NEVFGTLINRKKQT
+114 NEVFGTLINRKKQS
-128 IVEKQKILN
+128 IIESQKILN
-137 EYLKVGNNLFD
+137 EYLKVGNNLFN

-154 AKRYGNVALKL
+154 AKRYGNVALTL
-165 QPNSKK
+165 QPNSKE
-171 AIDLI
+171 AVDLI
-176 DRSEV
+176 DRAEV
-181 EIQRQENS
+181 EIQRNENS

-197 SVEDAEKVDKV
+197 SVEEAEKVDKV

-221 YLKAKAAYDKKEWFN
+221 YLKAKDAYDKKEWFN

-249 PKDPNLEELKKIS
+249 PKDPNLEDLKKIS

-271 YHDLEKSEDQQI
+271 YHNLEKNEEQQI

-316 QYDPDVKFYLEIA
+316 QSDPDVKFYLEIA

-349 ELESFENANDIYFA
+349 ENANDIYFA

-376 KGMTSVEETGN
+376 KGMTCVQETGN
-387 SVQYLRDLTIVTIDN
+387 SVQYLRDLTIITIDN

-413 YAKVLPVSVKNISPS
+413 YAKVLPVSVKNIPPS

-433 GIENDVETIPY
+433 GIEDDVESIPY
-444 IMLKSIERERENS
+444 LMLKSIERERENS

-462 YTYVDG
+462 YTYSDG

-481 PYEHFLMLEKLKNDV
+481 PYEHFLMLENFKNDV
-496 TSIPLGELLNL
+496 TSIPLPQLLKL
-507 ARISEEY
+507 AKISEQY
-514 GFPQEM
+514 GFLEEM
-520 FSQTFIDRIFYPVWI
+520 FTQSCLDRLFYPIWI
-535 LILFILI
+535 LILFLLI
-542 ATFAW
+542 STFAW

-568 LVISYTFY
+568 LVISYVFY

-584 LMNFTLLGIFGF
+584 LINFTLLGVFGF
-596 LNACIAAVIVYFVIM
+596 LNACISALIFYLVMM

>member
-1 MNCGVFGNM
+1 M
-10 KKNIIVLSFILMFS
+10 KKNIIVLSFILIFS
-24 LILCLVFGFML
+24 LIVCLIIGFVL
-35 NVTFEVSKNSVIVYK
+35 NVPFEVSKNSVFLYK
-50 ILTGF
+50 ILTGL

-79 QHCEGSVVRFSQ
+79 QHCEGSIVRFSQ
-91 AMVERFKM
+91 AMVERFKK
-99 IMIFSLVLTFVITMS
+99 IMIFSLMLTFIITMS
-114 NEVFGTLINRKKQT
+114 NEVFGTLINRKKQS
-128 IVEKQKILN
+128 IIESQKILN
-137 EYLKVGNNLFD
+137 EYLKVGNNLFN

-154 AKRYGNVALKL
+154 AKRYGNVALTL
-165 QPNSKK
+165 QPNSKE
-171 AIDLI
+171 AVDLI
-176 DRSEV
+176 DRAEV
-181 EIQRQENS
+181 EIQRNENS

-197 SVEDAEKVDKV
+197 SVEEAEKVDKV

-221 YLKAKAAYDKKEWFN
+221 YLKAKDAYDKKEWFN

-249 PKDPNLEELKKIS
+249 PKDPNLEDLKKIS

-271 YHDLEKSEDQQI
+271 YHNLEKNEEQQI

-316 QYDPDVKFYLEIA
+316 QSDPDVKFYLEIA

-349 ELESFENANDIYFA
+349 ENANDIYFA

-376 KGMTSVEETGN
+376 KGMTCVQETGN
-387 SVQYLRDLTIVTIDN
+387 SVQYLRDLTIITIDN

-413 YAKVLPVSVKNISPS
+413 YAKVLPVSVKNIPPS

-433 GIENDVETIPY
+433 GIEDDVESIPY
-444 IMLKSIERERENS
+444 LMLKSIERERENS

-462 YTYVDG
+462 YTYSDG

-481 PYEHFLMLEKLKNDV
+481 PYEHFLMLENFKNNV
-496 TSIPLGELLNL
+496 TSIPLPQLVKL
-507 ARISEEY
+507 AKISEQY
-514 GFPQEM
+514 GFLEEM
-520 FSQTFIDRIFYPVWI
+520 FTQSCLDRLFYPIWI
-535 LILFILI
+535 LILFLLI
-542 ATFAW
+542 STFAW
-547 NNRVGNGQYF
+547 NNRVGSGQYF

-568 LVISYTFY
+568 LVISYVFY

-584 LMNFTLLGIFGF
+584 LINFTLLGVFGF
-596 LNACIAAVIVYFVIM
+596 LNACISALIFYLVMM

>member
-1 MNCGVFGNM
+1 M
-10 KKNIIVLSFILMFS
+10 KKNIIVLSFILIFS
-24 LILCLVFGFML
+24 LIVCLIIGFVL
-35 NVTFEVSKNSVIVYK
+35 NVPFEVSKNSVFLYK
-50 ILTGF
+50 ILTGL

-79 QHCEGSVVRFSQ
+79 QHCEGSIVRFSQ
-91 AMVERFKM
+91 AMVERFKK
-99 IMIFSLVLTFVITMS
+99 IMIFSLMLTFIITMS
-114 NEVFGTLINRKKQT
+114 NEVFGTLINRKKQS
-128 IVEKQKILN
+128 IIESQKILN
-137 EYLKVGNNLFD
+137 EYLKVGNNLFN
-148 NGFYER
+148 NGYYER
-154 AKRYGNVALKL
+154 AKRYGNVALTL
-165 QPNSKK
+165 QPNSKE
-171 AIDLI
+171 AVDLI
-176 DRSEV
+176 DRAEV
-181 EIQRQENS
+181 EIQRNENS

-197 SVEDAEKVDKV
+197 SVEEAEKVDKV

-221 YLKAKAAYDKKEWFN
+221 YLKAKDAYDKKEWFN
-236 AHFFAETGISLAT
+236 AHFFAETGISLAI
-249 PKDPNLEELKKIS
+249 PKDPNLEDLKKIS

-271 YHDLEKSEDQQI
+271 YHNLEKNEEQQI

-316 QYDPDVKFYLEIA
+316 QSDPDVKFYLEIA

-349 ELESFENANDIYFA
+349 ENANDIYFA

-376 KGMTSVEETGN
+376 KGMTCVQETGN
-387 SVQYLRDLTIVTIDN
+387 SVQYLRDLTIITIDN

-413 YAKVLPVSVKNISPS
+413 YAKVLPVSVKNIPPS

-433 GIENDVETIPY
+433 GIEDDVESIPY
-444 IMLKSIERERENS
+444 LMLKSIERERENS

-462 YTYVDG
+462 YTYSDG

-481 PYEHFLMLEKLKNDV
+481 PYEHFLMLENFKNNV
-496 TSIPLGELLNL
+496 TSIPLPQLLKL
-507 ARISEEY
+507 AKISEQY
-514 GFPQEM
+514 GFLEEM
-520 FSQTFIDRIFYPVWI
+520 FTQSCLDRLFYPIWI
-535 LILFILI
+535 LILFLLI
-542 ATFAW
+542 STFAW
-547 NNRVGNGQYF
+547 NNRVGSGQYF

-568 LVISYTFY
+568 LVISYVFY

-584 LMNFTLLGIFGF
+584 LMNFTLLGVFGF
-596 LNACIAAVIVYFVIM
+596 LNACIAAVIVYFVMM

>member
-1 MNCGVFGNM
+1 M
-10 KKNIIVLSFILMFS
+10 KKNIIVLSFILIFS
-24 LILCLVFGFML
+24 LIVCLIIGFVL
-35 NVTFEVSKNSVIVYK
+35 NVPFEVSKNSVFLYK
-50 ILTGF
+50 ILTGL

-79 QHCEGSVVRFSQ
+79 QHCEGSIVRFSQ
-91 AMVERFKM
+91 AMVERFKK
-99 IMIFSLVLTFVITMS
+99 IMIFSLMLTFIITMS
-114 NEVFGTLINRKKQT
+114 NEVFGTLINRKKQS
-128 IVEKQKILN
+128 IIESQKILN
-137 EYLKVGNNLFD
+137 EYLKVGNNLFN

-154 AKRYGNVALKL
+154 AKRYGNVALTL
-165 QPNSKK
+165 QPNSKE
-171 AIDLI
+171 AVDLI
-176 DRSEV
+176 DRAEV
-181 EIQRQENS
+181 EIQRNENS

-197 SVEDAEKVDKV
+197 SVEEAEKVDKV

-221 YLKAKAAYDKKEWFN
+221 YLKAKDAYDKKEWFN

-249 PKDPNLEELKKIS
+249 PKDPNLEDLKKIS

-271 YHDLEKSEDQQI
+271 YHNLEKNEEQQI

-316 QYDPDVKFYLEIA
+316 QSDPDVKFYLEIA

-349 ELESFENANDIYFA
+349 ENANDIYFA
-363 CNYKDGTKDLVYF
+363 CNYNDGTKDLVYF
-376 KGMTSVEETGN
+376 KGMTCVQETGN
-387 SVQYLRDLTIVTIDN
+387 SVQYLRDLTIITIDN

-413 YAKVLPVSVKNISPS
+413 YAKVLPVSVKNIPPS

-433 GIENDVETIPY
+433 GIEDDVESIPY
-444 IMLKSIERERENS
+444 LMLKSIERERENS

-462 YTYVDG
+462 YTYSDG

-481 PYEHFLMLEKLKNDV
+481 PYEHFLMLENFKNNV
-496 TSIPLGELLNL
+496 TSIPLPQLLKL
-507 ARISEEY
+507 AKISEQY
-514 GFPQEM
+514 GFLEEM
-520 FSQTFIDRIFYPVWI
+520 FTQSCLDRLFYPIWI
-535 LILFILI
+535 LILFLLI
-542 ATFAW
+542 STFAW
-547 NNRVGNGQYF
+547 NNRVGSGQYF

-568 LVISYTFY
+568 LLISYVFY

-584 LMNFTLLGIFGF
+584 LINFTLLGVFGF
-596 LNACIAAVIVYFVIM
+596 LNACISALIFYLVMMI
-611 VLAGVKFLACKTRS
+611 LAGVKFLACKTRS

>member
-1 MNCGVFGNM
+1 M
-10 KKNIIVLSFILMFS
+10 KKNIIVLSFILIFS
-24 LILCLVFGFML
+24 LIVCLIIGFVL
-35 NVTFEVSKNSVIVYK
+35 NVPFEVSKNSVFLYK
-50 ILTGF
+50 ILTGL

-79 QHCEGSVVRFSQ
+79 QHCEGSIIRFSQ
-91 AMVERFKM
+91 AMVERFKK
-99 IMIFSLVLTFVITMS
+99 IMIFSLMLTFIITMS
-114 NEVFGTLINRKKQT
+114 NEVFGTLINRKKQS
-128 IVEKQKILN
+128 IIESQKILN
-137 EYLKVGNNLFD
+137 EYLKVGNNLFN

-154 AKRYGNVALKL
+154 AKRYGNVALTL
-165 QPNSKK
+165 QPNSKE
-171 AIDLI
+171 AVDLI
-176 DRSEV
+176 DRAEV
-181 EIQRQENS
+181 EIQRNENS

-197 SVEDAEKVDKV
+197 SVEEAEKVDKV

-221 YLKAKAAYDKKEWFN
+221 YLKAKDAYDKKEWFN

-249 PKDPNLEELKKIS
+249 PKDPNLEDLKKIS

-271 YHDLEKSEDQQI
+271 YHNLEKNEEQQI

-316 QYDPDVKFYLEIA
+316 QSDPDVKFYLEIA

-349 ELESFENANDIYFA
+349 ENANDIYFA

-376 KGMTSVEETGN
+376 KGMTCVEETGN
-387 SVQYLRDLTIVTIDN
+387 SVQYLRDLTIITIDN

-413 YAKVLPVSVKNISPS
+413 YAKVLPVSVKNIPPS

-433 GIENDVETIPY
+433 GIEDDVESIPY
-444 IMLKSIERERENS
+444 LMLKSIERERENS

-462 YTYVDG
+462 YTYSDG

-481 PYEHFLMLEKLKNDV
+481 PYEHFLMLENFKNNV
-496 TSIPLGELLNL
+496 TSIPLPQLLKL
-507 ARISEEY
+507 AKISEQY
-514 GFPQEM
+514 GFLEEM
-520 FSQTFIDRIFYPVWI
+520 FTQSCLDRLFYPIWI
-535 LILFILI
+535 LILFLLI
-542 ATFAW
+542 STFAW
-547 NNRVGNGQYF
+547 NNRVGSGQYF

-568 LVISYTFY
+568 LLISYVFY

-584 LMNFTLLGIFGF
+584 LINFTLLGVFGF
-596 LNACIAAVIVYFVIM
+596 LNACISALIFYLVMM

>member
-1 MNCGVFGNM
+1 M
-10 KKNIIVLSFILMFS
+10 KKNIIVLSFILIFS
-24 LILCLVFGFML
+24 LIVCLIIGFVL
-35 NVTFEVSKNSVIVYK
+35 NVPFEVSKNSVFLYK
-50 ILTGF
+50 ILTGL

-79 QHCEGSVVRFSQ
+79 QHCEGSIVRFSQ
-91 AMVERFKM
+91 AMVERFKK
-99 IMIFSLVLTFVITMS
+99 IMIFSLMLTFIITMS
-114 NEVFGTLINRKKQT
+114 NEVFGTLINRKKQS
-128 IVEKQKILN
+128 IIESQKILN
-137 EYLKVGNNLFD
+137 EYLKVGNNLFN

-154 AKRYGNVALKL
+154 AKRYGNVALTL
-165 QPNSKK
+165 QPNSKE

-176 DRSEV
+176 DRAEV
-181 EIQRQENS
+181 EIQRNENS

-197 SVEDAEKVDKV
+197 SVEEAEKVDKV

-221 YLKAKAAYDKKEWFN
+221 YLKAKDAYDKKEWFN

-249 PKDPNLEELKKIS
+249 PKDPNLEDLKKIS

-271 YHDLEKSEDQQI
+271 YHNLEKNEEQQI

-316 QYDPDVKFYLEIA
+316 QSDPDVKFYLEIA

-349 ELESFENANDIYFA
+349 ENANDIYFA

-376 KGMTSVEETGN
+376 KGMTCVQETGN
-387 SVQYLRDLTIVTIDN
+387 SVQYLRDLTIITIDN

-413 YAKVLPVSVKNISPS
+413 YAKVLPVSVKNIPPS

-433 GIENDVETIPY
+433 GIEDDVESIPY
-444 IMLKSIERERENS
+444 LMLKSIERERENS

-462 YTYVDG
+462 YTYSDG

-481 PYEHFLMLEKLKNDV
+481 PYEHFLMLENFKNNV
-496 TSIPLGELLNL
+496 TSIPLPQLLKL
-507 ARISEEY
+507 AKISEQY
-514 GFPQEM
+514 GFLEEM
-520 FSQTFIDRIFYPVWI
+520 FTQSCLDRLFYPIWI
-535 LILFILI
+535 LILFLLI
-542 ATFAW
+542 STFAW
-547 NNRVGNGQYF
+547 NNRVGSGQYF

-568 LVISYTFY
+568 LVISYVFY

-584 LMNFTLLGIFGF
+584 LINFTLLGVFGF
-596 LNACIAAVIVYFVIM
+596 LNACISALIFYLVMMI
-611 VLAGVKFLACKTRS
+611 LAGVKFLACKTRS

>member
-1 MNCGVFGNM
+1 M
-10 KKNIIVLSFILMFS
+10 KKNIIVLSFILIFS
-24 LILCLVFGFML
+24 LIVCLIIGFVL
-35 NVTFEVSKNSVIVYK
+35 NVPFEVSKNSVFLYK
-50 ILTGF
+50 ILTGL

-79 QHCEGSVVRFSQ
+79 QHCEGSIVRFSQ
-91 AMVERFKM
+91 AMVERFKK
-99 IMIFSLVLTFVITMS
+99 IMIFSLMLTFIITMS
-114 NEVFGTLINRKKQT
+114 NEVFGTLINRKKQS
-128 IVEKQKILN
+128 IIESQKILN
-137 EYLKVGNNLFD
+137 EYLKVGNNLFN

-154 AKRYGNVALKL
+154 AKRYGNVALTL
-165 QPNSKK
+165 QPNSKE
-171 AIDLI
+171 AVDLI
-176 DRSEV
+176 DRAEV
-181 EIQRQENS
+181 EIQRNENS

-221 YLKAKAAYDKKEWFN
+221 YLKAKDAYDKKEWFN

-249 PKDPNLEELKKIS
+249 PKDPNLEDLKKIS

-271 YHDLEKSEDQQI
+271 YHNLEKNEEQQI

-316 QYDPDVKFYLEIA
+316 QSDPDVKFYLEIA

-349 ELESFENANDIYFA
+349 ENANDIYFA

-376 KGMTSVEETGN
+376 KGMTCVEETGN
-387 SVQYLRDLTIVTIDN
+387 SVQYLRDLTIITIDN

-413 YAKVLPVSVKNISPS
+413 YAKVLPVSVKNIPPS

-433 GIENDVETIPY
+433 GIEDDVESIPY
-444 IMLKSIERERENS
+444 LMLKSIERERENS

-462 YTYVDG
+462 YTYSDG

-481 PYEHFLMLEKLKNDV
+481 PYEHFLMLENFKNNV
-496 TSIPLGELLNL
+496 TSIPLPQLVKL
-507 ARISEEY
+507 AKISEQY
-514 GFPQEM
+514 GFLEEM
-520 FSQTFIDRIFYPVWI
+520 FTQSCLDRLFYPIWI
-535 LILFILI
+535 LILFLLI
-542 ATFAW
+542 STFAW
-547 NNRVGNGQYF
+547 NNRVGSGQYF

-568 LVISYTFY
+568 LVISYVFY

-584 LMNFTLLGIFGF
+584 LINFTLLGVFGF
-596 LNACIAAVIVYFVIM
+596 LNACISALIFYLVMM